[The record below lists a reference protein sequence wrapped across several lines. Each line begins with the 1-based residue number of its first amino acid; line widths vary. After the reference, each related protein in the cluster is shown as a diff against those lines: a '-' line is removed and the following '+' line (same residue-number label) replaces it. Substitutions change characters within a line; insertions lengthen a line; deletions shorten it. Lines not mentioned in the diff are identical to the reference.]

1 MAGWK
6 WATEGGKE
14 LLGWAIRKGL
24 CNIWKLFVC
33 KKGWLLRIARQCKNK
48 KLFYKTTTATIFHRT
63 QINVQQPFLNTA
75 CYCELAAKQLIF
87 ETLQS
92 CVWCA
97 ASLSHRF
104 KSSPAISGKVVMPDT
119 AGYMMLAGHF
129 RRNLVSSGDLNRSLE
144 SRGSQT
150 SGVLPVLFV
159 QAKRIKSYS
168 LAGSSEVLQTS
179 IQHTQTTTSH

>member
-1 MAGWK
+1 MFCEAG
-6 WATEGGKE
+6 
-14 LLGWAIRKGL
+14 
-24 CNIWKLFVC
+24 LFFRFMKVQQI
-33 KKGWLLRIARQCKNK
+33 KKSFLSAS
-48 KLFYKTTTATIFHRT
+48 KTSTLHHT
-63 QINVQQPFLNTA
+63 QTNVQHPFLNTA
-75 CYCELAAKQLIF
+75 CYCELAAKQPIF

-150 SGVLPVLFV
+150 SGVLLVLFV